1 MQVISSVEV
10 LREQLAEWRRAGDH
24 VALVPTM
31 GNLHEGHLSLV
42 QAARQHAERVVVSIF
57 VNPTQFGADEDLDRY
72 PRTLERDK
80 RLLKRAKADLIFTP
94 DVETMYP
101 FGVDNAT
108 SVTVPVLR
116 DALCGA
122 FRPGHFDGV
131 STVVS
136 RLFGLVQ
143 PDVAIFGQKDYQQ
156 QLVIRR
162 MVADL
167 SMPTEIVTAPT
178 IREEDGLAKSSRNQ
192 YLTEEERLAAPC
204 LYANLSRIAEQ
215 LESGNFAFASLES
228 QAMKSLQEAGFRPE
242 YVSIRD
248 AADLGEATPVADE
261 FVVLAAAWLGQ
272 ARLIDNVLVRSGAAG
287 TSSG

>member
-42 QAARQHAERVVVSIF
+42 QVARQHAERVIVSIF

-94 DVETMYP
+94 DIDTMYP
-101 FGVDNAT
+101 FGIENAT
-108 SVTVPVLR
+108 SVMVPVLSEE
-116 DALCGA
+116 LCGA

-131 STVVS
+131 ATVVS

-143 PDVAIFGQKDYQQ
+143 PDAAVFGQKDYQQ

-167 SMPTEIVTAPT
+167 SMPTEIFTAPT
-178 IREEDGLAKSSRNQ
+178 IREDDGLAKSSRNQ
-192 YLTEEERLAAPC
+192 YLTDDERLVAPC
-204 LYANLSRIAEQ
+204 LHASLSRIAEQ
-215 LESGNFAFASLES
+215 LESKNLAFASLES
-228 QAMKSLQEAGFRPE
+228 EAMKRLEEAGFRPE

-248 AADLGEATPVADE
+248 AADLGEATPSADE
-261 FVVLAAAWLGQ
+261 FVVLAAAWLGE
-272 ARLIDNVLVRSGAAG
+272 ARLIDNVLVRPAAAAP
-287 TSSG
+287 SSG